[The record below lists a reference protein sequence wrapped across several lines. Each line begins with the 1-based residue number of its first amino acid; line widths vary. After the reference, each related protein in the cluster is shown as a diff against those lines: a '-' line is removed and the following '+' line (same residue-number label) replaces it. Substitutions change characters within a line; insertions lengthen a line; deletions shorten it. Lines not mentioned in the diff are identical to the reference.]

1 MVNFGEFLQTLSLR
15 LNSITRQ
22 VIFFRLS
29 TSWGSIPIR
38 TTLIGLGGRG
48 FFIFLFPRVHE
59 AWFLNCAKSALAASS
74 KRNSYLRSTG
84 NDAAAALLQKCTSSC
99 QLLGSI
105 QQHLHVQNSSKQLLS
120 FHHFSS
126 GPRTIRSP
134 VPVLQQLQKQNH
146 RLKKGPA
153 FSSCLQ
159 LLLLQLHRKQLVL
172 SHFKTST
179 MQLQCNCK
187 RGISTPYQALSS

>member
-1 MVNFGEFLQTLSLR
+1 MVNFGEFLQTWSLS
-15 LNSITRQ
+15 S
-22 VIFFRLS
+22 
-29 TSWGSIPIR
+29 SWVPLHIR

>member
-1 MVNFGEFLQTLSLR
+1 M
-15 LNSITRQ
+15 
-22 VIFFRLS
+22 IFFRLS
-29 TSWGSIPIR
+29 SSWASLPIR

-126 GPRTIRSP
+126 GLCPNSKS
-134 VPVLQQLQKQNH
+134 V
-146 RLKKGPA
+146 
-153 FSSCLQ
+153 
-159 LLLLQLHRKQLVL
+159 LLLLFKLAKTKSSILLANSRSRK
-172 SHFKTST
+172 SIRYFSAK
-179 MQLQCNCK
+179 
-187 RGISTPYQALSS
+187 